1 MRRVVFL
8 ITMGIERPSGQRYFN
23 LAKELV
29 RQGDQVR
36 ILALHPDLEQCQQ
49 RRFVQDGVEIWY
61 VGQMHSRKRHGE
73 VLPFSPLQLLAV
85 LIRATLGML
94 WAILCSPA
102 EIYHLGKPQPVN
114 GLAAIL
120 GVLLGRGQRFWVDCD
135 DDEVGSNRLT
145 NQAQRMVFGF
155 WQWLLPR
162 LAQGVTV
169 NTQALAARMLA
180 ARVANIVYVPNGV
193 DLSLFQAPEPAVLA
207 GLRTS
212 LGLDGMQVIA
222 YVGTIALHNHPIN
235 LLLEAFDQQLKH
247 DPLIRLVL
255 VGGGEDLGYVQTW
268 IRDHGYHDRIF
279 CLGHQ
284 DRRSI
289 PMWMALANVTVD
301 PVYDDMVAQA
311 RSPLKLFES
320 LALGIPPV
328 TGDVGDR
335 RLVLNFA
342 ADRLIAPAGDALALA
357 QTLQAV
363 LATWST
369 TNRQA
374 CFERATDYA
383 WSALALRWR
392 AGYEES
398 YANQALD
405 STSTK

>member
-73 VLPFSPLQLLAV
+73 VLPFSPLQLLWV
-85 LIRATLGML
+85 LISATLGML

-114 GLAAIL
+114 GLAALL
-120 GVLLGRGQRFWVDCD
+120 GVMLGRGQHFWVDCD

-145 NQAQRMVFGF
+145 NQAQRMVFRF

-162 LAQGVTV
+162 LAKGVTV
-169 NTQALAARMLA
+169 NTQALAARMLT
-180 ARVANIVYVPNGV
+180 ARVPKIVYVPNGV
-193 DLSLFQAPEPAVLA
+193 DLSRFQAPDSAVLA

-235 LLLEAFDQQLKH
+235 LLLDAFDQQLKH

-255 VGGGEDLGYVQTW
+255 VGGGEDLGYVQNW
-268 IRDHGYHDRIF
+268 IREHGYTERLL

-284 DRRSI
+284 DRRTI
-289 PMWMALANVTVD
+289 PLWMALANVTVD

-357 QTLQAV
+357 HTLQAV
-363 LATWST
+363 LATWSEAD
-369 TNRQA
+369 RQA
-374 CFERATDYA
+374 CFERAADYA

-398 YANQALD
+398 YAKHPLD
-405 STSTK
+405 QTPAK

>member
-29 RQGDQVR
+29 HQGDQVR

-73 VLPFSPLQLLAV
+73 VLPFSPLQLLWV
-85 LIRATLGML
+85 LITATLGML

-114 GLAAIL
+114 GLAALL

-145 NQAQRMVFGF
+145 NQAQRMVFSF

-162 LAQGVTV
+162 LAKGVTV
-169 NTQALAARMLA
+169 NTQALAARMLT
-180 ARVANIVYVPNGV
+180 ARVPKIVYVPNGV

-235 LLLEAFDQQLKH
+235 LLLDAFDQQLKH

-369 TNRQA
+369 TDRQA
-374 CFERATDYA
+374 CFERAADYA

-398 YANQALD
+398 YANHSLNP
-405 STSTK
+405 TSTK